1 MDVMT
6 LADAAKRLGVSPR
19 QAQRLAA
26 TGVLTRAAGTAVTSQ
41 SVVTALAS
49 RPERSRLTR
58 AWSAQTA
65 WAALALLAG
74 RDDLARG
81 IGQAQL
87 SRLRARLRDATPDSL
102 AASLRNRASVH
113 RYEAHPSALARL
125 ASNVTVPRMGDD
137 AGALAPRSTP
147 HVDGYVTAAD
157 LARLVT
163 DFALIPAVR
172 TPNVALRATDDARL
186 NAIAASGAALLGADL
201 AEAVDPRER
210 TEGLRL
216 LAEALERF
224 AR

>member
-87 SRLRARLRDATPDSL
+87 SRLRARLRDATPESL
-102 AASLRNRASVH
+102 ASSLRMRASVH

-125 ASNVTVPRMGDD
+125 APEVTVTGKGDD
-137 AGALAPRSTP
+137 EGTLAPRSTP
-147 HVDGYVTAAD
+147 GVDGYLTTAD
-157 LARLVT
+157 VARLIA
-163 DFALIPAVR
+163 DFALAPAVG
-172 TPNVALRATDDARL
+172 TPNVVLRATDYAHV

-201 AEAVDPRER
+201 AESVDPRER